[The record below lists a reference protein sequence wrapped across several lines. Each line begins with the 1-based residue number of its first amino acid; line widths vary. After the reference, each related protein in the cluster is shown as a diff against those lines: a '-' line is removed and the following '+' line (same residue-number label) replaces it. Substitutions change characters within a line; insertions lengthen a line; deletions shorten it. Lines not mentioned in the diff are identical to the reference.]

1 MSRWKENKERK
12 EREKKRREELG
23 KFFLGLSK
31 VSYTTLIVGAA
42 LQFVVND
49 IPMTKVFVVMVSGI
63 ASTFACGLIGNK
75 FLK

>member
-42 LQFVVND
+42 LQFVTND
-49 IPMTKVFVVMVSGI
+49 VPLAKVISLMALGIVFIFV
-63 ASTFACGLIGNK
+63 FGLIGNR